1 MYLINSNFAF
11 KTGESESTTVNF
23 GVLNTISLASIT
35 SGSGAATSAN
45 ITSVSVASI
54 QTAVQDALGKIGNFS
69 QRLDVK
75 DSYLTSAITNAS
87 ASISRLFDADMAMEQ
102 LNATKGQIGQQ
113 IATAMLSQTNTNPQN
128 LLSLFR

>member
-1 MYLINSNFAF
+1 M
-11 KTGESESTTVNF
+11 
-23 GVLNTISLASIT
+23 
-35 SGSGAATSAN
+35 
-45 ITSVSVASI
+45 
-54 QTAVQDALGKIGNFS
+54 
-69 QRLDVK
+69 K

-113 IATAMLSQTNTNPQN
+113 IATAMLAQTNANPQN